1 MTADFDQDPNHITP
15 GGTKSN
21 ESFTSSQKG
30 MIRHEDMQNNENLN
44 NAPLM
49 PPEESFKKKKYKG
62 IPMRQS
68 EEQKQAIKM
77 QIRKKLLS
85 LTN

>member
-1 MTADFDQDPNHITP
+1 
-15 GGTKSN
+15 
-21 ESFTSSQKG
+21 
-30 MIRHEDMQNNENLN
+30 
-44 NAPLM
+44 M